1 MNNLAL
7 LTLIFSAIIIFV
19 IAVPT
24 LLLVLWLINRFLLGG
39 RFKLV
44 YRIVLSVVLPL
55 LFFGGM
61 IGYSYYEPYSTLIM
75 NNRLEDIGMDLE
87 LPSYTITNYTSVFIG
102 MDDRKDTYT
111 IEFDD
116 DVGNLIPLLD
126 SLCTTSANWIKD
138 VDSYTYRVEFFEGEE
153 YETFTIN
160 PNCGTAEFVH
170 YKR

>member
-1 MNNLAL
+1 M
-7 LTLIFSAIIIFV
+7 
-19 IAVPT
+19 
-24 LLLVLWLINRFLLGG
+24 
-39 RFKLV
+39 
-44 YRIVLSVVLPL
+44 
-55 LFFGGM
+55 
-61 IGYSYYEPYSTLIM
+61 E
-75 NNRLEDIGMDLE
+75 LE

-126 SLCTTSANWIKD
+126 SLCTTSANWNKD
-138 VDSYTYRVEFFEGEE
+138 VDSYTYQVEFFEGEE